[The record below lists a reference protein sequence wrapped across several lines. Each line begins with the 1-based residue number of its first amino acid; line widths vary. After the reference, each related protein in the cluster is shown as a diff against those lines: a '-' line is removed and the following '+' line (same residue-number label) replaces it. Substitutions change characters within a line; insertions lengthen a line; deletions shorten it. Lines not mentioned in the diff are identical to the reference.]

1 MRSETSALGVQITE
15 SLQKAKKDELKRIL
29 KNLRLYKE
37 LVKKVWKRWKKIY
50 HNKFDWINEYLV
62 EYYWDLDNAYVLEKA
77 KEVYKKTFGIDVKD
91 DDIKIEQKETV
102 KWGIKIYLNDNLLDL
117 SFLRFYNLLKK

>member
-1 MRSETSALGVQITE
+1 MQITE
-15 SLQKAKKDELKRIL
+15 SLEKAKKDELKHIL

-62 EYYWDLDNAYVLEKA
+62 EYYWDLDKAYVLGTA
-77 KEVYKKTFGIDVKD
+77 KKVYKKTFDIDVKEE
-91 DDIKIEQKETV
+91 DIKIEQKESV
-102 KWGIKIYLNDNLLDL
+102 KWGMKIYLNDNLLDL

>member
-37 LVKKVWKRWKKIY
+37 LVKKV
-50 HNKFDWINEYLV
+50 
-62 EYYWDLDNAYVLEKA
+62 
-77 KEVYKKTFGIDVKD
+77 
-91 DDIKIEQKETV
+91 
-102 KWGIKIYLNDNLLDL
+102 
-117 SFLRFYNLLKK
+117 